1 MLACCVD
8 DDGGPLRS
16 LPEPS
21 FGSLASHVGGTLKVC
36 LAFSQSA
43 GRPNAPKIAV
53 ATVDYTDEGSRCSLQ
68 APERC
73 TPGIMAVRNR
83 AMLVLTRKVG
93 QGIVISGNI
102 LVCVLGIERGR
113 VKIGVAA
120 PPDTLVLREEVLD
133 KPKPGPRKKAKA

>member
-1 MLACCVD
+1 MKARLV
-8 DDGGPLRS
+8 
-16 LPEPS
+16 
-21 FGSLASHVGGTLKVC
+21 
-36 LAFSQSA
+36 FSQSA

-73 TPGIMAVRNR
+73 TPGMMAVRNR

-102 LVCVLGIERGR
+102 VVCVLGLERGR

-133 KPKPGPRKKAKA
+133 KPKPSPRKKAKA